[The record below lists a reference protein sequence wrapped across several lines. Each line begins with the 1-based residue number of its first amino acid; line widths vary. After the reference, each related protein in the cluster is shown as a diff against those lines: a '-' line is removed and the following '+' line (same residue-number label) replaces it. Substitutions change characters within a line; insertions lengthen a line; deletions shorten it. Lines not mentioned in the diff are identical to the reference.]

1 MKGVATAVAVLVVA
15 VLAALGGLTAGINL
29 NPQSTVRFVP
39 DWGSVGDWVSGVGAL
54 LAVVASLYMVRRS
67 ERFQLARDSE
77 RLMLT
82 QELDLAW
89 LTLRVG
95 CSGLRAC
102 TVQDVRICH
111 GKKHRSLKHDLSGKS
126 KGKLPCKL
134 EPGESFEL
142 DWSGLEIKP
151 IVQTVHSLGLK
162 SLDGLYFEVVT
173 GISVHKFDFHE
184 WTIDELQRAADAF
197 DMRLIPDDELP
208 FG

>member
-1 MKGVATAVAVLVVA
+1 MKVVAVVAAVLVVA
-15 VLAALGGLTAGINL
+15 ALSALAGLTAGINL
-29 NPQSTVRFVP
+29 NPQSTVKFVP

-54 LAVVASLYMVRRS
+54 LAVIASLYMVRRS

-77 RLMLT
+77 QLMLV
-82 QELDLAW
+82 QEPDLAW

-111 GKKHRSLKHDLSGKS
+111 GNKHQSLRHDLPDDC

-142 DWSGLEIKP
+142 SWSGLELKP
-151 IVQTVHSLGLK
+151 VVRIVRSLGLK
-162 SLDGLYFEVVT
+162 SLNGLYFEVVT
-173 GISVHKFDFHE
+173 GISVHKFDLHE
-184 WTIDELQRAADAF
+184 WTIDELKRAADAF
-197 DMRLIPDDELP
+197 DMRLIPDDEFP

>member
-1 MKGVATAVAVLVVA
+1 MKVVAVVVSVLVVA
-15 VLAALGGLTAGINL
+15 VLAALAGLTAGINL
-29 NPQSTVRFVP
+29 NPQSTVKFVP
-39 DWGSVGDWVSGVGAL
+39 DWGSVGDWVSGIGAL
-54 LAVVASLYMVRRS
+54 LAVIASLYMVQRS

-77 RLMLT
+77 QLMLV
-82 QELDLAW
+82 QEPDFGW

-102 TVQDVRICH
+102 AVKDIRICH
-111 GKKHRSLKHDLSGKS
+111 GKKHRSLRYDLSDKS

-142 DWSGLEIKP
+142 DWSGQELKP
-151 IVQTVHSLGLK
+151 IIGTVHNLGLK
-162 SLDGLYFEVVT
+162 SLDGLSFEIVT
-173 GISVHKFDFHE
+173 GISVHPFEFDE
-184 WTIDELQRAADAF
+184 WTIDLLKQAADAF